1 MKNYE
6 IGALVLRVV
15 LGITFFIHGLAKFQ
29 GGIENTVGW
38 FASIGLPGVL
48 AYAVASIEL
57 VGGILLIIGLG
68 SRVVSAIL
76 AVLMIGATLK
86 VKLAVG
92 FLGNGQMAGYELD
105 LALLA
110 MAVFIVI
117 NGSKMFASR
126 SSCFQT
132 KRISNSKHLT
142 SFSRGSNPY

>member
-1 MKNYE
+1 MWW
-6 IGALVLRVV
+6 L
-15 LGITFFIHGLAKFQ
+15 
-29 GGIENTVGW
+29 
-38 FASIGLPGVL
+38 
-48 AYAVASIEL
+48 IEL

-105 LALLA
+105 LAFLA

-117 NGSKMFASR
+117 NGSKLFAVDQLVFKKQATVSEN
-126 SSCFQT
+126 
-132 KRISNSKHLT
+132 I
-142 SFSRGSNPY
+142 